1 MKTID
6 IEWRHLVV
14 DQSTCE
20 RCNDTGTLLQQLVT
34 ELNRECAPR
43 GVHVTMTETP
53 LGPESIQES
62 NQVLIDG
69 RLLEAS
75 IPAIRVGSSAC
86 ASCSDLTGRDE
97 QCRTLELDG
106 HFFEVPPAY
115 LIRAE
120 VCRLGGCC

>member
-6 IEWRHLVV
+6 IEWRHLRVEGE
-14 DQSTCE
+14 TCE
-20 RCNDTGTLLQQLVT
+20 RCAATGALLRELVAN
-34 ELNRECAPR
+34 LNRECAPR
-43 GVHVTMTETP
+43 DVRVTLTETP
-53 LGPESIQES
+53 LGPESVEES
-62 NQVLIDG
+62 NRVLIDG
-69 RLLEAS
+69 RPLEAG

-86 ASCSDLTGRDE
+86 ASCSDLTGSDE

-106 HFFEVPPAY
+106 RTFEVPPAY

>member
-6 IEWRHLVV
+6 IEWCHLRVE
-14 DQSTCE
+14 DQTCE
-20 RCNDTGTLLQQLVT
+20 RCGDTGALLRELVAN
-34 ELNRECAPR
+34 LNRECAPR
-43 GVHVTMTETP
+43 EVQVTLTETP
-53 LGPESIQES
+53 LGSESIQES

-69 RLLEAS
+69 RPLEAS
-75 IPAIRVGSSAC
+75 TPAIRVGSSAC
-86 ASCSDLTGRDE
+86 VSCSDLTGRDE
-97 QCRTLELDG
+97 QCRTLEMDG